1 MIISALGTKRTFR
14 PHPRLSAIGVKADI
28 STICPGLTSSFPVL
42 LALFD
47 TVGSFRGKT
56 GMRRREFI
64 TLLGG
69 AARHGHSQHTPNN
82 GRKRRRI
89 GFLTRKTDASVA
101 SQIDAF
107 RQGLQDL
114 GWVEGKNISIEYR
127 DAGGQVDRLGPLAA
141 ELVAL
146 NVDVIVTVDTPPT
159 QAAKQATSTIPIVI
173 AVSADPVGAG
183 LVKSLGHPGGN
194 ATGLSLLAPETDQKT
209 LEVLKETLPK
219 TKRVAMIF
227 DPKNQGMML
236 RLKAIEIAAT
246 KLAIELQSIPALSSS
261 ELAAALTLVA
271 KNPPDALFVLS
282 PIYAAYQTEIGE
294 FASTTKVPLLVDT
307 SGLAG
312 EPGALLSYG
321 ADISALFRRAATFVD
336 KILKGT
342 KPADLPVEQPAKFDL
357 VINLKTAKALGLNVP
372 PAVLLRAD
380 KVIE

>member
-1 MIISALGTKRTFR
+1 
-14 PHPRLSAIGVKADI
+14 
-28 STICPGLTSSFPVL
+28 
-42 LALFD
+42 
-47 TVGSFRGKT
+47 
-56 GMRRREFI
+56 MRRREFI
-64 TLLGG
+64 YVLGG
-69 AARHGHSQHTPNN
+69 VAAWPLASYAQQRTGNIA
-82 GRKRRRI
+82 RI

-107 RQGLQDL
+107 QQGLHDL
-114 GWVEGKNISIEYR
+114 GWVEGKNIGIEYR
-127 DAGGQVDRLGPLAA
+127 DVGGQVDRLGPLAA

-159 QAAKQATSTIPIVI
+159 QAAKQATGTIPIVI
-173 AVSADPVGAG
+173 AVSADPVEAG
-183 LVKSLGHPGGN
+183 LVKNLGHPGGN

-209 LEVLKETLPK
+209 LEVLKDTLPK

-246 KLAIELQSIPALSSS
+246 KLALELQSIPALNSS
-261 ELAAALTLVA
+261 ELATALTLVA
-271 KNPPDALFVLS
+271 RNPPDALFVLS
-282 PIYAAYQTEIGE
+282 PIYAAYQNEIGE
-294 FASTTKVPLLVDT
+294 FARTTKVPLLFDT

-357 VINLKTAKALGLNVP
+357 VVNLKTATALRLDVP
-372 PAVLLRAD
+372 PTVLLRAD
-380 KVIE
+380 RVIE